1 MIKLPSSPLKI
12 ISKLGQNNFLRYS
25 RYIALGIVANV
36 ALWGM
41 ALYYLKVTPP
51 VYISKWAMIM
61 PGNGLGVNV
70 SLADIGQTSASSSSP
85 FGGTS
90 MDPRANYQFI
100 LTDESLLEIAAER
113 QKIPIAKLGKPKVK
127 LVDNTSI
134 MEMEIGAKTA
144 EQARDNANA
153 VIDALQS
160 RLNLLRAEEI
170 DKRGENNDETL
181 KEAREKLQVAQKK
194 LSAYKASSGLSS
206 SNQVG
211 ELSTNIE
218 TLRKQKAEI
227 FAQKEQI
234 SSRFQQLSDSL
245 GLTVP
250 EVTDAFILHADRQFL
265 QNSKDY
271 SEANTSLTVLQTKWG
286 ENHPL
291 VIKELA
297 RQQSAKEAMIGRAS
311 SILRKEVTAK
321 YIEHLVLGEN
331 SGTSRETL
339 FRDLIGFQVDQQ
351 GAIAQNA
358 ALQDQIFELED
369 RLQSL
374 VQKQVVLDN
383 LQREVQIAEAV
394 FASTLAK
401 INLAK
406 SDIFTAYPLIQVLSK
421 PSLPDKKSSPQPT
434 VVFLGTG
441 VGSVLI
447 TTGLVMLWWRK
458 EIKQKVIV
466 AKSKPKKVEV
476 AQ

>member
-1 MIKLPSSPLKI
+1 MTDIAPSGLPHLM
-12 ISKLGQNNFLRYS
+12 KLGKNNFLRYS
-25 RYIALGIVANV
+25 RYIALGVIAN
-36 ALWGM
+36 AGLWGA
-41 ALYYLKVTPP
+41 ALLYLKVTPP

-100 LTDESLLEIAAER
+100 ITDESVLEIAAET
-113 QKIPIAKLGKPKVK
+113 QKIPISKLGKPKVK

-134 MEMEIGAKTA
+134 MELEIGAKTP
-144 EQARDNANA
+144 EQARDNATA
-153 VIDALQS
+153 IIEALQS
-160 RLNLLRAEEI
+160 RLNMLRAEEI
-170 DKRGENNDETL
+170 DKRGENTDATL
-181 KEAREKLQVAQKK
+181 KEAREKLQIAQKK

-234 SSRFQQLSDSL
+234 SSRFQQLADSL

-250 EVTDAFILHADRQFL
+250 EVTDAFVLHADRQFL
-265 QNSKDY
+265 QNARDY
-271 SEANTSLTVLQTKWG
+271 SEANTTLTVIRTKWG
-286 ENHPL
+286 VNHPL
-291 VIKELA
+291 VVKEQA
-297 RQQSAKEAMIGRAS
+297 RQISAKAAMIERAS
-311 SILRKEVTAK
+311 AILRKAVTTE
-321 YIEHLVLGEN
+321 YIEHLILGDS
-331 SGTSRETL
+331 SGTSRENL
-339 FRDLIGFQVDQQ
+339 FRDLIAFQVDQQ
-351 GAIAQNA
+351 GAIAQNE
-358 ALQDQIFELED
+358 ALQYQISQLED

-374 VQKQVVLDN
+374 VQKQVGLDN

-401 INLAK
+401 MNLAK
-406 SDIFTAYPLIQVLSK
+406 SDIFTAYPLVQVLSK
-421 PSLPDKKSSPQPT
+421 PSLPDKKSAPQPT
-434 VVFLGTG
+434 VVFLGTT
-441 VGSVLI
+441 VGSILI

-458 EIKQKVIV
+458 EIKQKVV
-466 AKSKPKKVEV
+466 LAKSKPVEV
-476 AQ
+476 VQ

>member
-1 MIKLPSSPLKI
+1 MTDISTSALKHLA
-12 ISKLGQNNFLRYS
+12 KLGNHNFFRYS

-36 ALWGM
+36 GLWGA
-41 ALYYLKVTPP
+41 ALLYLKVTPP
-51 VYISKWAMIM
+51 IYISKWAMIM
-61 PGNGLGVNV
+61 PGNGVGVNV
-70 SLADIGQTSASSSSP
+70 SLADIGQTSSSSSSP

-127 LVDNTSI
+127 LIDNTSI
-134 MEMEIGAKTA
+134 MEMEIGAKTP
-144 EQARDNANA
+144 EQARDNAMA

-160 RLNLLRAEEI
+160 RLTLLRAEEI
-170 DKRGENNDETL
+170 EKRGENNDSTL

-218 TLRKQKAEI
+218 VLRKQKAEI

-250 EVTDAFILHADRQFL
+250 EVADAFVLHADRQFL

-271 SEANTSLTVLQTKWG
+271 SEANTTLTVMQTKWG
-286 ENHPL
+286 VNHPL
-291 VIKELA
+291 VIKEAA
-297 RQQSAKEAMIGRAS
+297 RQQSARDAMIERAS
-311 SILRKEVTAK
+311 SILRKEVTPK

-331 SGTSRETL
+331 AGTSRETL
-339 FRDLIGFQVDQQ
+339 FRDLIGFQVEQQ
-351 GAIAQNA
+351 GAIAQND
-358 ALQDQIFELED
+358 ALQDQILQLEE

-374 VQKQVVLDN
+374 VQKQVALDN

-406 SDIFTAYPLIQVLSK
+406 SDIFTAYPLVQLLSK
-421 PSLPDKKSSPQPT
+421 PSLPEKKSSPQPP
-434 VVFLGTG
+434 VVYIGTG
-441 VGSVLI
+441 LGSILI
-447 TTGLVMLWWRK
+447 TTGLYMLWWRK
-458 EIKQKVIV
+458 EIKQKLVV
-466 AKSKPKKVEV
+466 TKTKSVEII
-476 AQ
+476 

>member
-1 MIKLPSSPLKI
+1 MTDIPTSSLKRLSI
-12 ISKLGQNNFLRYS
+12 LGKNNFLRYS
-25 RYIALGIVANV
+25 RYIALGVVANV
-36 ALWGM
+36 GLWGM
-41 ALYYLKVTPP
+41 ALFYLKVTPP
-51 VYISKWAMIM
+51 VYVSKWAMIM

-85 FGGTS
+85 FGGSS

-100 LTDESLLEIAAER
+100 LTDESLLEIAAES
-113 QKIPIAKLGKPKVK
+113 QKIPLSKFGKPKVK

-134 MEMEIGAKTA
+134 MEMEIGARTP
-144 EQARDNANA
+144 ELARENATA
-153 VIDALQS
+153 VIEALQS
-160 RLNLLRAEEI
+160 RLNLLRVEEI
-170 DKRGENNDETL
+170 DKRGENNDVTL
-181 KEAREKLQVAQKK
+181 KEAREKLQFAQKK
-194 LSAYKASSGLSS
+194 LSEYKASSGLSS

-234 SSRFQQLSDSL
+234 SSRFQELSDSL

-250 EVTDAFILHADRQFL
+250 EVADAFILHADRQFL

-271 SEANTSLTVLQTKWG
+271 TEANTTLTIMQTKWG
-286 ENHPL
+286 INHPL
-291 VIKELA
+291 VVKEAA
-297 RQQSAKEAMIGRAS
+297 RQKSARDAMIERAS
-311 SILRKEVTAK
+311 AILRKKVTPK
-321 YIEHLVLGEN
+321 YIEHIVLGEN
-331 SGTSRETL
+331 SGSSRENL
-339 FRDLIGFQVDQQ
+339 FRDLIGFRVDQQ
-351 GAIAQNA
+351 GAIAQNE
-358 ALQDQIFELED
+358 ALQSQIFQLED

-374 VQKQVVLDN
+374 VQKQVALDN

-406 SDIFTAYPLIQVLSK
+406 SDIFTAYPLIQLLSN
-421 PSLPDKKSSPQPT
+421 PSLPEKKSAPQPT
-434 VVFLGTG
+434 VVFIGTG
-441 VGSVLI
+441 VGSILV

-458 EIKQKVIV
+458 ELKNKIV
-466 AKSKPKKVEV
+466 LAKNKSVEV

>member
-1 MIKLPSSPLKI
+1 MSSNASSAIKHLSR
-12 ISKLGQNNFLRYS
+12 LGKNSFLRYS
-25 RYIALGIVANV
+25 RYIALGVVANV
-36 ALWGM
+36 GLWGA
-41 ALYYLKVTPP
+41 ALFYLKVTPP

-61 PGNGLGVNV
+61 PGNGVGVNV

-113 QKIPIAKLGKPKVK
+113 MKIPIGKLGKPKVK

-134 MEMEIGAKTA
+134 MELEIGAKTP
-144 EQARDNANA
+144 EQARDTAMA
-153 VIDALQS
+153 IIEALQS
-160 RLNLLRAEEI
+160 RLNLLRSEEI

-181 KEAREKLQVAQKK
+181 KEAREKLQIAQKR

-218 TLRKQKAEI
+218 LLRKQKAEM
-227 FAQKEQI
+227 FAQKEQLNT
-234 SSRFQQLSDSL
+234 RFQQLSESL

-250 EVTDAFILHADRQFL
+250 EVADAFVLHADRQFI
-265 QNSKDY
+265 QNARDY
-271 SEANTSLTVLQTKWG
+271 SEASTSLTVMQAKWDI
-286 ENHPL
+286 NHPL
-291 VIKELA
+291 VVKEAA
-297 RQQSAKEAMIGRAS
+297 RQKSAKEAMVERAS
-311 SILRKEVTAK
+311 SILRKEVTPR
-321 YIEHLVLGEN
+321 YIEHLVLGD
-331 SGTSRETL
+331 SAGTSRENL
-339 FRDLIGFQVDQQ
+339 FRDLVAFQVERQ
-351 GAIAQNA
+351 GAIAQNE
-358 ALQDQIFELED
+358 ALQDQIFQLEE

-374 VQKQVVLDN
+374 VQKQVGLDN

-406 SDIFTAYPLIQVLSK
+406 SDIFTAYPLVQVLSK
-421 PSLPDKKSSPQPT
+421 PSLPDKKASPQPT

-441 VGSVLI
+441 LGSALI

-458 EIKQKVIV
+458 EIKQKIVV
-466 AKSKPKKVEV
+466 AKSKPAEV
-476 AQ
+476 TP

>member
-1 MIKLPSSPLKI
+1 MTDIPTSALKRL
-12 ISKLGQNNFLRYS
+12 SKLGENNFLRYS
-25 RYIALGIVANV
+25 RYIILGLIANV
-36 ALWGM
+36 GLWGA
-41 ALYYLKVTPP
+41 ALFYLKVTPP
-51 VYISKWAMIM
+51 IYISKWAMIM
-61 PGNGLGVNV
+61 PGNGVGINV
-70 SLADIGQTSASSSSP
+70 SLADVGQTSASSSSP

-113 QKIPIAKLGKPKVK
+113 QKIPIAKFGKPKVK

-134 MEMEIGAKTA
+134 MELEIGAKTP
-144 EQARDNANA
+144 EQARDNATA
-153 VIDALQS
+153 IIDALQS
-160 RLNLLRAEEI
+160 RLNLLRNEEI
-170 DKRGENNDETL
+170 DKRGENNDTTL
-181 KEAREKLQVAQKK
+181 KEAREKLQFAQKK
-194 LSAYKASSGLSS
+194 LSDYKASSGLSS

-227 FAQKEQI
+227 FAQQEQI
-234 SSRFQQLSDSL
+234 SSRFQQLSESL

-250 EVTDAFILHADRQFL
+250 EVSDAFILHADRQFL

-271 SEANTSLTVLQTKWG
+271 SEANTSLTVIQAKWG
-286 ENHPL
+286 INHPL
-291 VIKELA
+291 VVKEAA
-297 RQQSAKEAMIGRAS
+297 RQQAAKEAMIARAS
-311 SILRKEVTAK
+311 SILRKEVTPK
-321 YIEHLVLGEN
+321 YIDHLVLGDN
-331 SGTSRETL
+331 SGTSRENL

-351 GAIAQNA
+351 GAIAQNE
-358 ALQDQIFELED
+358 ALQDQIFQLED

-374 VQKQVVLDN
+374 VQKQVALDN

-421 PSLPDKKSSPQPT
+421 PSLPDKKASPQPT
-434 VVFLGTG
+434 VIFLGTG
-441 VGSVLI
+441 IGSILI

-458 EIKQKVIV
+458 EIKQKIVV
-466 AKSKPKKVEV
+466 AKAKPTEV
-476 AQ
+476 IQ

>member
-1 MIKLPSSPLKI
+1 MTESITSGLPNLA
-12 ISKLGQNNFLRYS
+12 KLGKNNFLRYS
-25 RYIALGIVANV
+25 RYIILGVVANV
-36 ALWGM
+36 LLWG
-41 ALYYLKVTPP
+41 AAISYLKKTPP

-70 SLADIGQTSASSSSP
+70 NLADLGQTSASSSSP

-100 LTDESLLEIAAER
+100 LTDESLLEIAATN
-113 QKIPIAKLGKPKVK
+113 QKIPISKLGKPKVK

-134 MEMEIGAKTA
+134 MEMEIGARTP
-144 EQARDNANA
+144 EEARDNATAIIN
-153 VIDALQS
+153 ALQS
-160 RLNLLRAEEI
+160 RLNMLRAEEI
-170 DKRGENNDETL
+170 DKRGENNDVTL
-181 KEAREKLQVAQKK
+181 KEAREKLQIAQKR

-218 TLRKQKAEI
+218 ILRKQKAELS
-227 FAQKEQI
+227 AQKELI

-250 EVTDAFILHADRQFL
+250 EVSDAFILHADRQFL
-265 QNSKDY
+265 QNAKDY
-271 SEANTSLTVLQTKWG
+271 SEANTSLTVLLAKWDI
-286 ENHPL
+286 NHPL
-291 VIKELA
+291 VVKEAA
-297 RQQSAKEAMIGRAS
+297 RQKSAQTAMISRAGEL
-311 SILRKEVTAK
+311 LRKEVK
-321 YIEHLVLGEN
+321 PSYIDHLVLGDS
-331 SGTSRETL
+331 SGSSRENL
-339 FRDLIGFQVDQQ
+339 FRDLIALDSDRQ
-351 GAIAQNA
+351 GAIAQNQ
-358 ALQDQIFELED
+358 ALEEQIFQLED

-374 VQKQVVLDN
+374 VQKQVVFDN

-441 VGSVLI
+441 IGSVLV

-458 EIKQKVIV
+458 EIKQKVGLG
-466 AKSKPKKVEV
+466 KSKPVEV
-476 AQ
+476 I

>member
-1 MIKLPSSPLKI
+1 MTDIAPSGLPHLM
-12 ISKLGQNNFLRYS
+12 KLGKNNFLRYS
-25 RYIALGIVANV
+25 RYIALGVIAN
-36 ALWGM
+36 AGLWGA
-41 ALYYLKVTPP
+41 ALLYLKVTPP

-100 LTDESLLEIAAER
+100 ITDESVLEIAAET
-113 QKIPIAKLGKPKVK
+113 QKIPISKLGKPKVK

-134 MEMEIGAKTA
+134 MELEIGAKTP
-144 EQARDNANA
+144 EQARDNATA
-153 VIDALQS
+153 IIEALQS
-160 RLNLLRAEEI
+160 RLNMLRAEEI
-170 DKRGENNDETL
+170 DKRGENTDATL
-181 KEAREKLQVAQKK
+181 KEAREKLQIAQKK

-234 SSRFQQLSDSL
+234 SSRFQQLADSL

-250 EVTDAFILHADRQFL
+250 EVTDAFVLHADRQFL
-265 QNSKDY
+265 QNARDY
-271 SEANTSLTVLQTKWG
+271 SEANTTLTVIRTKWG
-286 ENHPL
+286 VNHPL
-291 VIKELA
+291 VVKEQA
-297 RQQSAKEAMIGRAS
+297 RQISAKSAMIERAS
-311 SILRKEVTAK
+311 AILRKAVTTE
-321 YIEHLVLGEN
+321 YIEHLILGDS
-331 SGTSRETL
+331 SGTSRENL
-339 FRDLIGFQVDQQ
+339 FRDLIAFQVDQQ
-351 GAIAQNA
+351 GAIAQNE
-358 ALQDQIFELED
+358 ALQYQISQLED

-374 VQKQVVLDN
+374 VQKQVGLDN

-401 INLAK
+401 MNLAK
-406 SDIFTAYPLIQVLSK
+406 SDIFTAYPLVQVLSK
-421 PSLPDKKSSPQPT
+421 PSLPDKKSAPQPT
-434 VVFLGTG
+434 VVFLGTT
-441 VGSVLI
+441 VGSILI

-458 EIKQKVIV
+458 EIKQKVV
-466 AKSKPKKVEV
+466 LAKSKPVEV
-476 AQ
+476 VQ